1 MADDFAPSPAMS
13 SLDVEPLKALA
24 FEAAPTP
31 LLLSAGGRI
40 LAANTA
46 AQTEFG
52 PGAKPGRLLPE
63 FDAAPKAL
71 SEAARRCGDDGVAAR
86 ALLPDGRSVLA
97 APLRGEVLLVALSDA
112 PPDPHAQAADGLSA
126 AAGMGRTL
134 AHEVKNPLAGI
145 RGAAQLL
152 KSDASSDD
160 GKALA
165 QLVIDEVDRIRRL
178 VDRVEALSET
188 HRPPRGPVN
197 LHRVLTRVRALAETA
212 AGSAIRFR
220 DRYDP
225 SLPDAWGD
233 EDRLVQV
240 FLNLVNNAVDA
251 LSGAGHGGGV
261 LTLATAFR
269 HGSVART
276 GKDAVSPA
284 PLEVTVEDDGPGV
297 PPALQSRLFDPFV
310 TGKATGEGLGLAL
323 AAKFVAEHDGALEFE
338 SRPGRTVFRVRLPAA
353 PKPASSKPA
362 PSKPAP
368 SRLKSAPFGDR
379 S

>member
-1 MADDFAPSPAMS
+1 MADDLAPSPAMS
-13 SLDVEPLKALA
+13 AQDVEPLKALA
-24 FEAAPTP
+24 FDAAPTP
-31 LLLSAGGRI
+31 LLLSKGGRL
-40 LAANTA
+40 LAANAAAQAEFGRKARPGATLTSLSAAGPTLEQTA
-46 AQTEFG
+46 ARG
-52 PGAKPGRLLPE
+52 
-63 FDAAPKAL
+63 D
-71 SEAARRCGDDGVAAR
+71 DDGVIAR
-86 ALLPDGRSVLA
+86 SLLGDGRSVTA
-97 APLRGEVLLVALSDA
+97 APLRGDVLLVALSGA
-112 PPDPHAQAADGLSA
+112 ASDPHSHAADGLSA

-152 KSDASSDD
+152 KADASGD

-188 HRPPRGPVN
+188 RRPPRAPVN

-212 AGSAIRFR
+212 AGSSIRFR

-251 LSGAGHGGGV
+251 LTGAGRGGGS

-276 GKDAVSPA
+276 GADVVSPA

-310 TGKATGEGLGLAL
+310 TSKATGEGLGLAL

-338 SRPGRTVFRVRLPAA
+338 SRPGRTIFRVRLPAA
-353 PKPASSKPA
+353 PKIAVDKPRPA
-362 PSKPAP
+362 
-368 SRLKSAPFGDR
+368 RTGDR
-379 S
+379 P

>member
-1 MADDFAPSPAMS
+1 MADDLASSPATS

-24 FEAAPTP
+24 FDSAPSP
-31 LLLSAGGRI
+31 LLLSRGGSI
-40 LAANTA
+40 LVANAA
-46 AQTEFG
+46 AQDEWG
-52 PGAKPGRLLPE
+52 KDVRPGA
-63 FDAAPKAL
+63 AL
-71 SEAARRCGDDGVAAR
+71 SSVGDPPGLLSQAAARCENDGVAAR
-86 ALLPDGRSVLA
+86 ILSRDGRCVTA
-97 APLRGEVLLVALSDA
+97 VPLRGDTLLLALSAPAPDA
-112 PPDPHAQAADGLSA
+112 HAHAADGLSA

-152 KSDASSDD
+152 KADAVGD

-188 HRPPRGPVN
+188 RQPPRARVN

-212 AGSAIRFR
+212 AGSSIRFR

-251 LSGAGHGGGV
+251 LTGAGHGGGS

-276 GKDAVSPA
+276 GADAVSPA

-353 PKPASSKPA
+353 PKPASKPKSSKTGEP
-362 PSKPAP
+362 
-368 SRLKSAPFGDR
+368 L
-379 S
+379 

>member
-1 MADDFAPSPAMS
+1 MADDLASSPATS

-24 FEAAPTP
+24 FESAPSP
-31 LLLSAGGRI
+31 LLLSKGGRI
-40 LAANTA
+40 VVANAAA
-46 AQTEFG
+46 HVEFG
-52 PGAKPGRLLPE
+52 GLVRPGA
-63 FDAAPKAL
+63 AL
-71 SEAARRCGDDGVAAR
+71 SSVDSVGAVSQAALRCENDGVSAR
-86 ALLPDGRSVLA
+86 ILLRDGRFVTA
-97 APLRGEVLLVALSDA
+97 APLRGEVLLLGLSGSAPDA
-112 PPDPHAQAADGLSA
+112 HANASDGLSA

-152 KSDASSDD
+152 KADATGD
-160 GKALA
+160 GKDLA

-188 HRPPRGPVN
+188 RRPPRARVN
-197 LHRVLTRVRALAETA
+197 LHRVLNRVRALAETA
-212 AGSAIRFR
+212 AGSHIRFR

-251 LSGAGHGGGV
+251 LTGAGHGGGV

-276 GKDAVSPA
+276 GEDGVSPA

-310 TGKATGEGLGLAL
+310 TGKTTGEGLGLAL

-353 PKPASSKPA
+353 PKGSPAKAATPKPKSSRTGV
-362 PSKPAP
+362 
-368 SRLKSAPFGDR
+368 RL
-379 S
+379 